1 MIRVAMAKQA
11 TASRRRFDKHS
22 VASRIWRTIGDAML
36 HHVYIETRPQRSQE
50 SEFFRR
56 SCEFHDLFDLEIRTF
71 GVPLMKHE
79 SSDPNLIRHF
89 DGWLGGTLLSDC
101 CRHRDL

>member
-36 HHVYIETRPQRSQE
+36 HHVYIETRPQRSHK

-71 GVPLMKHE
+71 GIPLMKHE
-79 SSDPNLIRHF
+79 SSAPPLVAHFTALLISSR
-89 DGWLGGTLLSDC
+89 LS
-101 CRHRDL
+101 HSL